1 MFESSHPDFLNGNL
15 NDCHSPLWDIILISS
30 NHCRLDNGTTVIPQI
45 WKNDLKVITLVLN
58 KSTKG
63 RGPWKFIF
71 IREFETKKEALSFE
85 LHLKKLRNKTYIREQ
100 YSQYFLGLGD
110 SGCTPTHR
118 SHWICFS
125 KQAESKASV

>member
-15 NDCHSPLWDIILISS
+15 NDCHSPLWDIILTSS
-30 NHCRLDNGTTVIPQI
+30 KHCHLDNGTTVIPQI

-71 IREFETKKEALSFE
+71 IREFETKKEG
-85 LHLKKLRNKTYIREQ
+85 IV
-100 YSQYFLGLGD
+100 
-110 SGCTPTHR
+110 
-118 SHWICFS
+118 
-125 KQAESKASV
+125 SVSC